1 MSKLS
6 IRKCGEEEFL
16 ALYNERDFNPFDS
29 AKQSAE
35 DFSAEFW
42 GLIENLEL
50 VLSDGFSSY
59 DSGADEGDYTLYDGH
74 NSTRFIDL
82 AFENDRY
89 LDRDLCVRLQKLL
102 GAQKEPWMICLWFT
116 NFLFVTADAV
126 IVYEEDAHA
135 LEEWWRACEAD
146 EIQA

>member
-1 MSKLS
+1 MPKLS

-16 ALYNERDFNPFDS
+16 ALYNERDFNPLDS
-29 AKQSAE
+29 AKQTAE
-35 DFSAEFW
+35 DFSAEFCD
-42 GLIENLEL
+42 LLDKVEQ
-50 VLSDGFSSY
+50 VLSEGFAPY
-59 DSGADEGDYTLYDGH
+59 DSATDEGDYTLYDGH

-89 LDRDLCVRLQKLL
+89 LDRDLCIRLQTLL

-116 NFLFVTADAV
+116 NFLFVTADTV
-126 IVYEEDAHA
+126 IVYEENADA

-146 EIQA
+146 AIAP